1 MFLGIDQSLRST
13 GLAVIASAGNQAL
26 ALTAIQPKKLTGAAR
41 LQYLRDG
48 VRDVLTGHTKPHY
61 ACLEGYS
68 LHSVNRSFDLG
79 EVGGVLRL
87 CLYDAGIPFTVVP
100 PTTLKKFASGK
111 GTADKDAM
119 RRAVN
124 DRWSIDIP
132 QDDAC
137 DAYALAHVARLLFTR
152 APTTRID
159 AEVLKTLTAER
170 KAVPRYAAPRTH
182 DI

>member
-13 GLAVIASAGNQAL
+13 GLVILPEAGNQAL
-26 ALTAIQPKKLTGAAR
+26 ELRVIQPKKLSGAAR
-41 LQYLRDG
+41 LRYLRDG
-48 VRDVLTGHTKPHY
+48 VRDIMIRYTSTQH

-79 EVGGVLRL
+79 EVGGILRL
-87 CLYDAGIPFTVVP
+87 CLYDMGLSFTVVP
-100 PTTLKKFASGK
+100 PTTLKKFASGR
-111 GTADKDAM
+111 GTADKEDM
-119 RRAVN
+119 RRGVN
-124 DRWSIDIP
+124 QRWQVDIP

-137 DAYALAHVARLLFTR
+137 DAYALAQLAR
-152 APTTRID
+152 AVKQNKPTTRID

-170 KAVPRYAAPRTH
+170 KQTARFSSPKTI

>member
-26 ALTAIQPKKLTGAAR
+26 ELLTLQPKKLSGAAR
-41 LQYLRDG
+41 LRYLRDG
-48 VRDVLTGHTKPHY
+48 VRDVMIGYTGTQH

-79 EVGGVLRL
+79 EVGGILRL
-87 CLYDAGIPFTVVP
+87 CLYDMGLPFTVVP
-100 PTTLKKFASGK
+100 PTTLKKFASGT

-119 RRAVN
+119 RRAVHA
-124 DRWSIDIP
+124 RWSIDIP

-170 KAVPRYAAPRTH
+170 KAVPRYAAPRTT